1 MSLSR
6 SRVIISQTYDKI
18 RVIERKYST
27 SWFASTITEV
37 CNKIANNPPLCL
49 RVAQVF
55 STWWRGGRE
64 EGRKE
69 KDLKKKKAIRFLRN
83 LPYMRKNIEIR
94 INYTVPCF
102 LMEKTVYPHNRDEN
116 MITAKKFT
124 LFLKDPPDF
133 MDITVWG
140 QFYSLHMLLAC
151 ILLHFQ
157 VFSNWWKGF
166 HMFSS

>member
-18 RVIERKYST
+18 TVIEWKHST
-27 SWFASTITEV
+27 SWFASNITEV
-37 CNKIANNPPLCL
+37 YNKIANNPPLCL

-69 KDLKKKKAIRFLRN
+69 KDLKKKKAIWFFRN

-102 LMEKTVYPHNRDEN
+102 LMEKTVYPQNRDEN
-116 MITAKKFT
+116 MMTAKKFT
-124 LFLKDPPDF
+124 LFLKDPPD
-133 MDITVWG
+133 IG
-140 QFYSLHMLLAC
+140 HLEHHSLRTT
-151 ILLHFQ
+151 IL
-157 VFSNWWKGF
+157 
-166 HMFSS
+166 